1 MQEVYKDGTLGKE
14 KDLNDYKELLE
25 ALKNQNV
32 DHIRVFEKD
41 KGNKVS
47 IPEIQESMI
56 EKIVEKK
63 LEERE
68 KIKNVQEEYKYLTRE
83 FDRKAKLKFKNKR

>member
-32 DHIRVFEKD
+32 DHIRVFEKE
-41 KGNKVS
+41 KGNKVG
-47 IPEIQESMI
+47 IAEIQEAMI
-56 EKIVEKK
+56 KKIVEKK
-63 LEERE
+63 LGERE
-68 KIKNVQEEYKYLTRE
+68 KIKNVQEEYEYLTRE
-83 FDRKAKLKFKNKR
+83 FDRKSKLKFKNKR